1 MAKVVKRIKEFVILK
16 DRRGYVVVNTR
27 GSYDN
32 HSHVKTE
39 KTAELLINLINN
51 RVVPNSPYLI
61 ESARRVTLDESYR
74 ISLETKQNRLQNK
87 PKYININKGVMK
99 K

>member
-1 MAKVVKRIKEFVILK
+1 MAKVVKRIGEFVILK

-27 GSYDN
+27 GLYEH

-39 KTAELLINLINN
+39 KTAELLINLVSNK
-51 RVVPNSPYLI
+51 VVPNSPYLI

-74 ISLETKQNRLQNK
+74 VSLETKQGRLQNK
-87 PKYININKGVMK
+87 PKYVNINKGVIK

>member
-1 MAKVVKRIKEFVILK
+1 MAKVVKRIGEFVILK
-16 DRRGYVVVNTR
+16 DRKGYVVVNTR

-39 KTAELLINLINN
+39 KTAELLVNLVRNK
-51 RVVPNSPYLI
+51 VVPNSPYLI

-74 ISLETKQNRLQNK
+74 VSLETKQGRLQNK
-87 PKYININKGVMK
+87 PKYVNINKGVMRK
-99 K
+99 